1 MPSIIPG
8 FEYDIFISYR
18 QKDNKYDGW
27 VSAFVANLKRE
38 LEATFKEEISV
49 YFDENPHDGLLETH
63 NVDKSLEGKL
73 KCLVFIPIIS
83 QTYCDPKSFAWQ
95 NEFVAFNKI
104 AKSDEFGKDIKLNN
118 GNVASRVLP
127 VRIHDLN
134 VEDKALFEKELASVL
149 RPVDFIFK
157 SPGVCRPLRS
167 NEDSPSSNLN
177 KTFYRDQINK
187 VANFIRE
194 IINGMLHQQHPE
206 TTLHRSSYANIPT
219 LQKKTRKWKLNAII
233 AVLALI
239 GFAAIA
245 WFTTRTGQKVR
256 RELRDATIAILPF
269 ENQTN
274 NLDLNPIGQIAADF
288 ISTKLI
294 QNQFLQVVPV
304 QDVFRRTIYSGLVSN
319 PQAEKKMISDGGVD
333 IIVMGHYNPIPGDS
347 LMLVASVNDV
357 AAQKVLFTSP
367 IIKCS
372 AQNPMKAITDIQQFV
387 VGFFMF
393 SQNESNAATTRP
405 PRYDAYE
412 EYLKGMEVW
421 VKNDLAPGNISIR
434 YGSEVEKHFKHA
446 IAIDQDFMPPYFKLM
461 ELFLIDRKGA
471 QLDSL
476 LKILDGKTS
485 LFLEGDLLNYTILK
499 FMVSKDWLG
508 LEKFLLSKTNVK
520 LPGFRPYYQLAVNS
534 VFRLNKPQAALDY
547 LARCDTTDFDFDNK
561 PSDQLFYSVKTSAL
575 LKLRRHEEVVQL
587 TSSLPF
593 KIIASIRVNRWR
605 SLYFLNRNETADKE
619 VADFF
624 LDNRHTSAPHMA
636 LFRAALIK
644 NDTAAA
650 TLNYH
655 RFMSY
660 EKQLK
665 QTNVQ
670 LFVRAVMMFRMND
683 NISEAEKIL
692 SQDLLIGNRNRRIH
706 QLGILYAVSGRPEKA
721 KEVIDDMLAHENLH
735 DNGFTRYYIAKIE
748 LALGNKDKSMEYLQQ
763 SLKKGMEF
771 GEDLF
776 EYDSD
781 LKDLFDYSPFIEL
794 VKPKG

>member
-1 MPSIIPG
+1 MASLVPG
-8 FEYDIFISYR
+8 YEYDIFVSYR

-27 VSAFVANLKRE
+27 VTAFVSNLKCE
-38 LEATFKEEISV
+38 LEATFKDEVSV
-49 YFDENPHDGLLETH
+49 YFDENQHDGLLETH

-73 KCLVFIPIIS
+73 KCLIFIPIIS
-83 QTYCDPKSFAWQ
+83 QTYCDPKSFAWHQ
-95 NEFVAFNKI
+95 EFVVFNSL
-104 AKSDEFGKDIKLNN
+104 ARSDKFGMDIKLHN
-118 GNVASRVLP
+118 GNVASRILP
-127 VRIHDLN
+127 VRIHDLDPD
-134 VEDKALFEKELASVL
+134 DKALFEKESGSVL
-149 RPVDFIFK
+149 RSVDFIYK
-157 SPGVCRPLRS
+157 SPGVNRPLRVA
-167 NEDSPSSNLN
+167 EDNPSSNQN

-187 VANFIRE
+187 VANSIRE
-194 IINGMLHQQHPE
+194 IVSAILHPTSEIPQRARTHSSV
-206 TTLHRSSYANIPT
+206 TLPPVKN
-219 LQKKTRKWKLNAII
+219 RK
-233 AVLALI
+233 VLI
-239 GFAAIA
+239 GIAALLILA
-245 WFTTRTGQKVR
+245 AVGTIIFFNIHDEEIKAK
-256 RELRDATIAILPF
+256 LRDATIAILPF

-304 QDVFRRTIYSGLVSN
+304 QDVFRRTIYSGFVSN

-421 VKNDLAPGNISIR
+421 VKNDLAPGNITIR

-476 LKILDGKTS
+476 LKILDRKTS

-534 VFRLNKPQAALDY
+534 VYRLNKPQAALDY
-547 LARCDTTDFDFDNK
+547 LALCDTTDFDFDNK

-605 SLYFLNRNETADKE
+605 SLYFLNKNETADKE

-624 LDNRHTSAPHMA
+624 LDNRPTHVVPHMA

-655 RFMSY
+655 QFMRY

-665 QTNVQ
+665 QIANVQ

-721 KEVIDDMLAHENLH
+721 KEVIDDMLAHENLY

-748 LALGNKDKSMEYLQQ
+748 LALGNKDKSMDYLQQ

-781 LKDLFDYSPFIEL
+781 LKDLFDYPPFIEL
-794 VKPKG
+794 VKAKG